1 MNDQIEAI
9 YDGQAT
15 YPDAPVKLEA
25 APQTK
30 AAPVKLIRKQPI
42 LTPTDPQKT
51 PTIPATLSE
60 SLDHY
65 LYW

>member
-1 MNDQIEAI
+1 MNNQIDAT

-15 YPDAPVKLEA
+15 YPIVPTKREA
-25 APQTK
+25 APQTQIK
-30 AAPVKLIRKQPI
+30 VVKLSLKKPT
-42 LTPTDPQKT
+42 LTEYPLTSKEPT
-51 PTIPATLSE
+51 TLSE